1 MALTPEQVQQ
11 LISGYQGMTPEM
23 LSQSGGMYK
32 DATGQGI
39 HAVYG
44 AGGYDPLV
52 GYYVAGQPTEY
63 MVSGPGASRAASS
76 PFDVY
81 NTQGEYTRS
90 GNYAPAT
97 NINKELMK
105 YGALL
110 AGTAAAGGAFGNMFG
125 GGAGAGGAGGFLG
138 EGAASGIPAWDGA
151 VGGSMLSGGEGLAA
165 GAGGA
170 ASGAAGGAGGGG
182 IGSSLSGLLPEGLK
196 GYLGPAATLVGG
208 LLGSKPQTQSATTT
222 RTTDPRFDPA
232 INGLL
237 GMLQAQI
244 GQTPAKSTLGNIT
257 PASNPF
263 TRKR

>member
-11 LISGYQGMTPEM
+11 LISGYQGMTPDM

-39 HAVYG
+39 HANY
-44 AGGYDPLV
+44 AGRYDPMV
-52 GYYVAGQPTEY
+52 GDYVAGQPTEY

-97 NINKELMK
+97 NINKEFLK
-105 YGALL
+105 YAAAL
-110 AGTAAAGGAFGNMFG
+110 AATGAAGGMFG
-125 GGAGAGGAGGFLG
+125 GGGGAGGGLG
-138 EGAASGIPAWDGA
+138 AGTNPGVFNAAMDSQLANA
-151 VGGSMLSGGEGLAA
+151 ALGGDALAGYGAA
-165 GAGGA
+165 GAGGVT
-170 ASGAAGGAGGGG
+170 ASPIAAAGGGSG

>member
-1 MALTPEQVQQ
+1 MALTPEQIQQ
-11 LISGYQGMTPEM
+11 LISGYQGMSPDM

-32 DATGQGI
+32 DASGQGI
-39 HAVYG
+39 HANY
-44 AGGYDPLV
+44 AGRYDPMV
-52 GYYVAGQPTEY
+52 GDYVAGQPTEY

-97 NINKELMK
+97 NINKELLK

-125 GGAGAGGAGGFLG
+125 GGAAANP
-138 EGAASGIPAWDGA
+138 AASGGFNAA
-151 VGGSMLSGGEGLAA
+151 VDSQLANAAMGSEALGGYGAA
-165 GAGGA
+165 GAGGVSASPMA
-170 ASGAAGGAGGGG
+170 ASGGASGGLGSTL
-182 IGSSLSGLLPEGLK
+182 SSLLPSGSGW
-196 GYLGPAATLVGG
+196 LGPAATLAGG
-208 LLGSKPQTQSATTT
+208 LLGSKPQTQSTTST

-232 INGLL
+232 ISGLL

-244 GQTPAKSTLGNIT
+244 GQTPQRSTLGNIT
-257 PASNPF
+257 PAGNPF
-263 TRKR
+263 TRK

>member
-1 MALTPEQVQQ
+1 MALTPEQIQQ
-11 LISGYQGMTPEM
+11 LISGFQGMTPDM

-39 HAVYG
+39 QANY
-44 AGGYDPLV
+44 AGRYDPMV
-52 GYYVAGQPTEY
+52 GDYVAGQPTEY
-63 MVSGPGASRAASS
+63 MVSGPGATRAASS

-97 NINKELMK
+97 NINKEFLK
-105 YGALL
+105 YAAAL
-110 AGTAAAGGAFGNMFG
+110 AATGAAGGMFG
-125 GGAGAGGAGGFLG
+125 GGGGAGGGLG
-138 EGAASGIPAWDGA
+138 AGTNPGVFNAAMDSQLANA
-151 VGGSMLSGGEGLAA
+151 ALGGDALAGYGAA
-165 GAGGA
+165 GAGGVT
-170 ASGAAGGAGGGG
+170 ASPIAAAGGGSG
-182 IGSSLSGLLPEGLK
+182 ISSSLSGLLPEGLK